1 MSLISELIDQNPER
15 TKRLLGIEY
24 EPLQQLISQA
34 ELADKQ
40 IQAKNEESKERVNA
54 PGGGRKST
62 LSDRD
67 EILLTLTYLRQHP
80 TFEWLGLNFGV
91 SESTAHSIF
100 HHWIQILLLILP
112 PSLLEQSEKAE
123 NLEDIK
129 DILIV
134 FELIVDTFEQ
144 ARQRP
149 QDKEERKEFYSGY
162 KHNYTFKN
170 IVTVLPKGRDII
182 DVNIGNPGPK
192 ADIDLFRE
200 RQDNFNSK
208 QKFKGDKA
216 FVGEENI
223 STLHKKPK
231 NQELTEEEEKENKEF
246 SSQRVFVEHVIRL
259 IRIFRISQQT
269 FRLRS
274 RHYEQVISVICGL
287 VRFRMGRFSYEV

>member
-24 EPLQQLISQA
+24 EPLQQLINQA
-34 ELADKQ
+34 ELANKQ

-54 PGGGRKST
+54 LGGGRKSI

-67 EILLTLTYLRQHP
+67 EILLSLTYLRQHP

-100 HHWIQILLLILP
+100 HHWMKILSLILP
-112 PSLLEQSEKAE
+112 PSLLEQSKNLE
-123 NLEDIK
+123 NLENIK
-129 DILIV
+129 EILTV

-144 ARQRP
+144 TRQRP
-149 QDKEERKEFYSGY
+149 QDKDEREEFYSGY
-162 KHNYTFKN
+162 KHNYTFKS
-170 IVTVLPKGRDII
+170 ILTVLPKGKDIV

-192 ADIDLFRE
+192 ADINLFRE
-200 RQDNFNSK
+200 RQDNFDSE

-216 FVGEENI
+216 FVGEKNI
-223 STLHKKPK
+223 STPHKKSK
-231 NQELTEEEEKENKEF
+231 NQELTEEEKKEDKEF
-246 SSQRVFVEHVIRL
+246 SGQRVFIENVIRV
-259 IRIFRISQQT
+259 IRIFRIAQQT

-274 RHYEQVISVICGL
+274 RHYEQVISVI
-287 VRFRMGRFSYEV
+287 